1 MSANSQR
8 LEDGFVHLSEYIL
21 LKYLME
27 CAFRRS
33 RLLETWC
40 LMEYA
45 EKGSLADA
53 LRVGRLNKPNG
64 LPDLANVLSCLTDIA
79 SGETFWITSPLWI
92 AASFHFLIT
101 IIAQSKSIVA
111 EMAFRL
117 RCIFSEGASL
127 L

>member
-1 MSANSQR
+1 
-8 LEDGFVHLSEYIL
+8 VHLSEYFL

-27 CAFRRS
+27 FAFRRS

-79 SGETFWITSPLWI
+79 SGETFWIPHPSGLQPVSTSL
-92 AASFHFLIT
+92 
-101 IIAQSKSIVA
+101 
-111 EMAFRL
+111 
-117 RCIFSEGASL
+117 SL
-127 L
+127 